1 MENND
6 KILVYDDACPLCVAY
21 TSAFVK
27 AGLLTTEG
35 RQSFSD
41 VSAELLHT
49 INYQRSKNEIPL
61 LDPVT
66 NKVWYGIDALLEILG
81 SKCPAIK
88 TIGHLKPVN
97 WFLKK
102 LYSFISYNRKVIV
115 AAKASPLKIDCSP
128 SFNLF
133 YRVLFMIVFLAANT
147 LMLYPVHQHLLSK
160 MPGYSLSAGQL
171 LLLHTAMVAIN
182 CILALFMPK
191 QTAIEYLGQV
201 NMLTLVT
208 NLLLLPLL
216 ITAIYLNLHSWINY
230 LYLGLLTIV
239 IFNEYFR
246 RMDYAQILNRYKM
259 VITINLI
266 CVIGLFICLFV
277 PIIK

>member
-35 RQSFSD
+35 RQSFSA

-88 TIGHLKPVN
+88 TIGHIKPVN

-133 YRVLFMIVFLAANT
+133 YRVLFMLVFLLANT

-160 MPGYSLSAGQL
+160 IPGYSLSAGQL
-171 LLLHTAMVAIN
+171 FVLHTAMVAIN

-191 QTAIEYLGQV
+191 QTAIEYLGQI

-216 ITAIYLNLHSWINY
+216 ITDVYLNLHSWVNY
-230 LYLGLLTIV
+230 LYLALLTIV

-246 RMDYAQILNRYKM
+246 RMDYAQILNRHKM
-259 VITINLI
+259 VIAINLV

>member
-6 KILVYDDACPLCVAY
+6 KILVYDDDCPLCVAY

-27 AGLLTTEG
+27 AGLLTVEG
-35 RQSFSD
+35 RQSFSE

-61 LDPVT
+61 VDPAT

-81 SKCPAIK
+81 QKCRIIK
-88 TIGHLKPVN
+88 TIGHYKPVN
-97 WFLKK
+97 WFLRK

-115 AAKASPLKIDCSP
+115 AAKTSPLKIDCSP

-133 YRVLFMIVFLAANT
+133 YRVLFLLVFLAANT

-160 MPGYSLSAGQL
+160 IPGYSLSVQQL
-171 LLLHTAMVAIN
+171 FVLHTAIVIIN
-182 CILALFMPK
+182 CIVALFMPK
-191 QTAIEYLGQV
+191 QTALEYLGQV
-201 NMLTLVT
+201 NMLTLVA
-208 NLLLLPLL
+208 NLLVLPLL
-216 ITAIYLNLHSWINY
+216 ITGACLQLHNWVHY

-239 IFNEYFR
+239 IFSEYFR

-259 VITINLI
+259 VIAINLV
-266 CVIGLFICLFV
+266 CVIGICICLFV
-277 PIIK
+277 PFNK